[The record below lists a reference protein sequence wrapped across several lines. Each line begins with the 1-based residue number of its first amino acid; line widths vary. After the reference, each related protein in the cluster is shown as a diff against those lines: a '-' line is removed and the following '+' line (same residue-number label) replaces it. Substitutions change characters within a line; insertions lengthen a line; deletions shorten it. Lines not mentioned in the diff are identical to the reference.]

1 MLDDEYDSLIHYIE
15 GMISDG
21 VKLVHGGRVYEWV
34 DTKILDQIA
43 KIKELK
49 EGLASPVLNS
59 GDLLKNRYSGQ
70 NMWVINCEEENV
82 FLNPDSPTIK
92 YPLDKISEEFIIV
105 KKITK

>member
-43 KIKELK
+43 KIKEL
-49 EGLASPVLNS
+49 
-59 GDLLKNRYSGQ
+59 
-70 NMWVINCEEENV
+70 
-82 FLNPDSPTIK
+82 
-92 YPLDKISEEFIIV
+92 
-105 KKITK
+105 